1 MIRKIL
7 ACLGLKRITPA
18 VENFLPAYQHAYRA
32 ERSTTEVIWTIQTL
46 MANVN
51 RFHERYITSACD
63 LSKAF
68 DKCTR
73 KLMIDIF
80 ERYNLATEDELRILQ
95 YLLSETELIV
105 RINGNIGKSFKTKTG
120 TPQGDSLSPVLF
132 IVYLE
137 HLMREHQTRAP
148 SRDKAEDYTILF
160 ADDIKLLH
168 HSRVERGE
176 RHTRPRESCQCINC
190 EVKRTNKEL
199 VISLEAGQMEVNKKK
214 SVKGLLN
221 KGKVIQKAKFVG
233 GYTDTDKEIS
243 ERVAASEKAFLG
255 MIAIFKRN
263 SGVTKQTKI
272 RLYNAMVKPILMY
285 NLWAVP
291 FRKDHRERIDR
302 THRRQLRYLMGY
314 YYKEDEPMVIY
325 QQIYINTNSRPISV
339 DLLRLRRT
347 LLGHILRRSVH
358 NIPA

>member
-1 MIRKIL
+1 
-7 ACLGLKRITPA
+7 
-18 VENFLPAYQHAYRA
+18 
-32 ERSTTEVIWTIQTL
+32 
-46 MANVN
+46 
-51 RFHERYITSACD
+51 
-63 LSKAF
+63 
-68 DKCTR
+68 
-73 KLMIDIF
+73 MIDIF
-80 ERYNLATEDELRILQ
+80 ERYDLATEDELRILQ

-148 SRDKAEDYTILF
+148 SSRDKAEDYTILF

-243 ERVAASEKAFLG
+243 ERVAASEKAFHG

-272 RLYNAMVKPILMY
+272 
-285 NLWAVP
+285 
-291 FRKDHRERIDR
+291 
-302 THRRQLRYLMGY
+302 
-314 YYKEDEPMVIY
+314 
-325 QQIYINTNSRPISV
+325 
-339 DLLRLRRT
+339 
-347 LLGHILRRSVH
+347 
-358 NIPA
+358 